1 MMSGKTLNSVDT
13 IDAEIQDNYD
23 EPLQPYL
30 YYPQMQ
36 HDSTI
41 GLVFEKHF

>member
-13 IDAEIQDNYD
+13 IDDEIKDNYD

-30 YYPQMQ
+30 RHQ
-36 HDSTI
+36 
-41 GLVFEKHF
+41 LFENG